1 MKMKNVL
8 MILISLAVVFAMAGA
23 AGAAGENEVEVNQE
37 SQDQSKDILVT
48 YTMNE
53 GYIVTIPAGVAL
65 SMANNAY
72 VANGSEEISAD
83 KVRINAG
90 KVLTVKISGD
100 DYVSDDNKWVLKET
114 GQGSSGNL
122 TYTIKNDQGNELE
135 NGAVVLSVLAGR
147 GWDRGS
153 FTQVSETLS
162 FETEE
167 VTISGSFED
176 TLTFTVSVES
186 SQTP

>member
-23 AGAAGENEVEVNQE
+23 AGANEVNQD
-37 SQDQSKDILVT
+37 SQYKSADTQVT

-90 KVLTVKISGD
+90 KVLTVKISGN
-100 DYVSDDNKWVLKET
+100 DYDSDGGNWVLKET
-114 GQGSSGNL
+114 NQGSGKLN
-122 TYTIKNDQGNELE
+122 YTIKNDQDTALGN
-135 NGAVVLSVLAGR
+135 NTVVLSVLAGH
-147 GWDRGS
+147 GWDGGI
-153 FTQVSETLS
+153 FTSVSKILS
-162 FETEE
+162 FKTEE
-167 VTISGSFED
+167 VKISGSFED

>member
-23 AGAAGENEVEVNQE
+23 AGANDVNQVNQN
-37 SQDQSKDILVT
+37 SQDQKADTQVT

-53 GYIVTIPAGVAL
+53 GYIVTIPVSVSL
-65 SMANNAY
+65 SMEGNEYEAT
-72 VANGSEEISAD
+72 GSEPISAD
-83 KVRINAG
+83 NVRINAG
-90 KVLTVKISGD
+90 KVLKVNISGH
-100 DYVSDDNKWVLKET
+100 DYGSDGGKWVLKET
-114 GQGSSGNL
+114 QGSGEL
-122 TYTIKNDQGNELE
+122 TYTIKKGDSELGN
-135 NGAVVLSVLAGR
+135 NAVVLSVQAGT

-153 FTQVSETLS
+153 FTRVSETLS
-162 FETEE
+162 FKTEE

-176 TLTFTVSVES
+176 TLTFTVSVEP